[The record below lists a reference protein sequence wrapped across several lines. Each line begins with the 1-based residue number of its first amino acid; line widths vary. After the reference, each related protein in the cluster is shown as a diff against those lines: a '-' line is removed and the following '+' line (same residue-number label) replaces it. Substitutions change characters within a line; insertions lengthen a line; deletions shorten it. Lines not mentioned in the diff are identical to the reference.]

1 MSREA
6 VQRAMRWAMA
16 LLYFLAG
23 IAHIRSPEGFLAITP
38 EWVPFPREVILATGV
53 CEIAGAVA
61 LITTSLRWW
70 AGVMLA
76 LYAVCVFPAN
86 IKHAIENVPID
97 GMSLSWWYQAP
108 RLALQPVLVWWAL
121 YCSGVVDFPWRR
133 AKQVG

>member
-1 MSREA
+1 
-6 VQRAMRWAMA
+6 MRWAMA
-16 LLYFLAG
+16 LLYFGAG
-23 IAHIRSPEGFLAITP
+23 IAHLRSPAGFLAITP
-38 EWVPFPREVILATGV
+38 EWVPFPRDVILATGV

-61 LITTSLRWW
+61 LITTPLRWW

-97 GMSLSWWYQAP
+97 GMRLSWWYHAP

-121 YCSGVVDFPWRR
+121 YCGGVVDWPWRR